1 MMKGWRD
8 EGNDMRGKSEKMRRE
23 KKNNTNE
30 KQLIS

>member
-1 MMKGWRD
+1 MMKGWKN
-8 EGNDMRGKSEKMRRE
+8 EGDMRGKSEKMRK